1 MGSLKATIRALRNQ
15 VGQNYVT
22 LKLHDGST
30 VQFPEASWAENY
42 GRNSERLNAYYRG
55 DPIPDPHPFGVALLT
70 ARNLGEFLAKA
81 AESQRTLENYLQRGR
96 LHMG

>member
-1 MGSLKATIRALRNQ
+1 MGSLKNTIRALRNK
-15 VGQNYVT
+15 VGQNYIT

-30 VQFPEASWAENY
+30 LQFPEDSWTENF
-42 GRNSERLNAYYRG
+42 GRNSERLKAYYRG
-55 DPIPDPHPFGVALLT
+55 DPIPDPHPFGVALLS

-81 AESQRTLENYLQRGR
+81 AENQRVLENYLERGR